1 VITLLLYSKVHKKC
15 TFLLNIL
22 FNIDDTA
29 SRVPL
34 FERALQTDV
43 LDVVL
48 VYEVNYCESNRYCKY
63 VPPIITPPTQQISGI
78 RGILLVS

>member
-1 VITLLLYSKVHKKC
+1 MC

-48 VYEVNYCESNRYCKY
+48 VYEVDYCESNRYCKY
-63 VPPIITPPTQQISGI
+63 VPPIIITPHINGNWWYPF
-78 RGILLVS
+78 GILVTAYY